1 MGKQL
6 FDQEGFLRTGDIGY
20 FKENGDLFYVERM
33 KGLMKYKN
41 NHVSP
46 AELEDVLQSHPAVL
60 ESLVFG
66 LPDPHV
72 QELFSAAVVLK
83 PGHTHVKEEDL
94 KDFVNERV
102 IEFK

>member
-1 MGKQL
+1 MH
-6 FDQEGFLRTGDIGY
+6 R
-20 FKENGDLFYVERM
+20 
-33 KGLMKYKN
+33 YKN

-83 PGHTHVKEEDL
+83 PGHTHVRL
-94 KDFVNERV
+94 LIILFFCVLP
-102 IEFK
+102 FTFFA

>member
-1 MGKQL
+1 MH
-6 FDQEGFLRTGDIGY
+6 R
-20 FKENGDLFYVERM
+20 
-33 KGLMKYKN
+33 YKN

-83 PGHTHVKEEDL
+83 PGHTHVRLVIIFFAVCCRLPFFAKKGE
-94 KDFVNERV
+94 KFVELWHYPVSTYAMHGNS
-102 IEFK
+102 